1 MPISVLISII
11 ASFIIT
17 YLTIPQIIHVAKE
30 KKLFDEPNH
39 RKLNKEV
46 IPTLGGIG
54 IFIGFTI
61 SSILSLQ
68 NQVLPEIRF
77 LYAASVIML
86 FMGLKD
92 DIMAI
97 PARKKLL
104 IQTGAAFILVVMGN
118 YRISNLYELFAI
130 TKLSEWIGLPVS
142 LLIFLFLI
150 NAINLIDGI
159 DGLASGLTCLVAGFL
174 GIWFFMTGHLNYAI
188 LCGSLCGSLIAFLRF
203 NLWGGKNKIFMG
215 DTGSLILGVFIAAM
229 IVKFMNLNINA
240 PANMHFAQAP
250 LIALALLI
258 VPVTDTLRVFILRL
272 YHRQSPFT
280 PDMNHIHHILIKS
293 GMSHIQASSF
303 LILYTMSFVLLSLS
317 LQAYLPLTFNFTLVL
332 VLSFLSV
339 SFLSMRNRQAYR
351 MRKAKMVVLKSH
363 VKEEQSI
370 NPSIRLRGIDA
381 DLKKTSYNNQL

>member
-11 ASFIIT
+11 ASFTIT
-17 YLTIPQIIHVAKE
+17 YLTIPQIILVAKE

-39 RKLNKEV
+39 RRLNKEV

-68 NQVLPEIRF
+68 HQILPEIRF

-97 PARKKLL
+97 PAKKKLL

-118 YRISNLYELFAI
+118 YRIGNLYELFAI
-130 TKLSEWIGLPVS
+130 TELPEWLGLPVS
-142 LLIFLFLI
+142 FLVFLFII

-159 DGLASGLTCLVAGFL
+159 DGLASGLTCFISGFL
-174 GIWFFMTGHLNYAI
+174 GIWFFMTGHVNYAI
-188 LCGSLCGSLIAFLRF
+188 LCGSLCGSLVAFLRF
-203 NLWGGKNKIFMG
+203 NLWGDKNKIFMG
-215 DTGSLILGVFIAAM
+215 DTGSLILGIFIAA
-229 IVKFMNLNINA
+229 IIIKFINLNMNA
-240 PANMHFAQAP
+240 PENMHFAQAP

-272 YHRQSPFT
+272 YRKQSPFT
-280 PDMNHIHHILIKS
+280 PDMNHVHHILIKL

-303 LILYTMSFVLLSLS
+303 LILYTMSFILLSLS
-317 LQAYLPLTFNFTLVL
+317 LQIYLPLTINFTLVL
-332 VLSFLSV
+332 GLSFLSV
-339 SFLSMRNRQAYR
+339 SFLSMRNRRAYR
-351 MRKAKMVVLKSH
+351 MHKARMVVLKSH
-363 VKEEQSI
+363 VKEEKDIS
-370 NPSIRLRGIDA
+370 PSIRLGGIET
-381 DLKKTSYNNQL
+381 DLKKKQL